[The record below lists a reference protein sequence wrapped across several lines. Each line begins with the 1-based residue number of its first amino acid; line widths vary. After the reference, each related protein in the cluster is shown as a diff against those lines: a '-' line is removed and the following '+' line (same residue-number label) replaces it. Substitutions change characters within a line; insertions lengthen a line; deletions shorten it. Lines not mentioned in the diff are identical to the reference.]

1 MPIQPFIFVG
11 LGGTGGKTLGVVGE
25 SGCGKSVTVQA
36 ILQLIPMPPGR
47 ITSGSAKLNGKEMI
61 GLSPKDINTI
71 RGREIGVI
79 FQDPMSSLNPTMK
92 IGKQIAE
99 TVKVH
104 QHASN
109 DEAMQKAIAL
119 LEKTKIPEAAKRAQ
133 QYPFEFSGGMLQR
146 AMLGLALLSRPKL
159 LIADE
164 PTTALDVTIAAQI
177 LELVLRLADDRLA
190 LCIGDVVGKGMPAIN
205 YLQALVSFREQDF
218 DRAAEELQILLRAAP
233 GNVLVL
239 DGGMTQVLLR
249 DRVHVMPGRR
259 AFQHVGF
266 QHGVVLGAT

>member
-1 MPIQPFIFVG
+1 MKKTNNSNVLEVKDLNVEFSTY
-11 LGGTGGKTLGVVGE
+11 GGTVKAVRGVSYQVRKGKTLGVVGE

-133 QYPFEFSGGMLQR
+133 QYPFEF
-146 AMLGLALLSRPKL
+146 P
-159 LIADE
+159 
-164 PTTALDVTIAAQI
+164 AACCS
-177 LELVLRLADDRLA
+177 A
-190 LCIGDVVGKGMPAIN
+190 PA
-205 YLQALVSFREQDF
+205 S
-218 DRAAEELQILLRAAP
+218 P
-233 GNVLVL
+233 
-239 DGGMTQVLLR
+239 
-249 DRVHVMPGRR
+249 
-259 AFQHVGF
+259 
-266 QHGVVLGAT
+266 